1 MFLIQ
6 DNGKNLEE
14 FAGRNY
20 EMAKSKENVRSHK
33 EELVETTM
41 PTSKPLAHI
50 PQLPDVSNNCSCLM
64 LLLLNKRM

>member
-1 MFLIQ
+1 
-6 DNGKNLEE
+6 
-14 FAGRNY
+14 
-20 EMAKSKENVRSHK
+20 MAKSKEKVRSHK
-33 EELVETTM
+33 EELVETTPSTM